1 MWPHLM
7 LLLSSEVSPADLNGA
22 VEQLTKS
29 SIELSEAVANLGAL
43 KVMSGVFI
51 LFAIIMLL
59 VFLYQVFSTSKK
71 VDRVDK
77 SIKKIDTY
85 FEKAADKSIGEAQA
99 QIMVRRAFNSLS
111 QNVKYTILRTRI
123 ENHIDNREATL
134 GKIDRLINYEYTE
147 LVTFFRNF
155 DYKEKP
161 LSNLINSDDIQI
173 LTDFMIEQI
182 YYDKD
187 QFSISAMDQA
197 TNIIMN
203 GLKLEYIKK
212 L

>member
-1 MWPHLM
+1 M

-51 LFAIIMLL
+51 LFAIIMILL
-59 VFLYQVFSTSKK
+59 FLYQVLSTSKK

-77 SIKKIDTY
+77 SMARVYSY
-85 FEKAADKSIGEAQA
+85 FENASDKSIGQAQA
-99 QIMVRRAFNSLS
+99 QVMVRRAFNSFS

-123 ENHIDNREATL
+123 ENHIDNREVTL
-134 GKIDRLINYEYTE
+134 AKIDRIVNYEYAE

-155 DYKEKP
+155 EYKDKP
-161 LSNLINSDDIQI
+161 LSDIIDADDIQI
-173 LTDFMIEQI
+173 MSDFIVEQV
-182 YYDKD
+182 YFSKD
-187 QFSISAMDQA
+187 EFSVSAMDQA
-197 TNIIMN
+197 TNILMN

>member
-7 LLLSSEVSPADLNGA
+7 LLLSSEVSSDDLNGA

-51 LFAIIMLL
+51 LFAILMLL

-99 QIMVRRAFNSLS
+99 QVMIRRVFNSLS

-123 ENHIDNREATL
+123 ENHIDNRELTL
-134 GKIDRLINYEYTE
+134 AKIDRLVNYEYAE

-161 LSNLINSDDIQI
+161 LSDIINVDDIQI
-173 LTDFMIEQI
+173 LTDFIVEQI
-182 YYDKD
+182 YYTQD
-187 QFSISAMDQA
+187 QFSVSAMDQA
-197 TNIIMN
+197 TNILMN

>member
-1 MWPHLM
+1 M

-51 LFAIIMLL
+51 LFAIIMILL
-59 VFLYQVFSTSKK
+59 FLYQVLSTSKK

-77 SIKKIDTY
+77 SMARVYSY
-85 FEKAADKSIGEAQA
+85 FENASDKSIGQAQA
-99 QIMVRRAFNSLS
+99 QVMVRRAFNSFS

-123 ENHIDNREATL
+123 ENHIDNREVTL
-134 GKIDRLINYEYTE
+134 AKIDRIVNYEYAE

-155 DYKEKP
+155 EYKDKP
-161 LSNLINSDDIQI
+161 LSDIIDADDIQI
-173 LTDFMIEQI
+173 MSDFIVEQV
-182 YYDKD
+182 YFSKD
-187 QFSISAMDQA
+187 EFSVSAVRSSGRA
-197 TNIIMN
+197 CSFFP
-203 GLKLEYIKK
+203 
-212 L
+212 

>member
-1 MWPHLM
+1 MWPHFM
-7 LLLSSEVSPADLNGA
+7 LLLSSEVSPDDLNGA

-51 LFAIIMLL
+51 LFAILMLL
-59 VFLYQVFSTSKK
+59 AFLYQVFSTSKK

-99 QIMVRRAFNSLS
+99 QVMVRRAFNSLS

-123 ENHIDNREATL
+123 ENHIDNKEATL
-134 GKIDRLINYEYTE
+134 AKIDRLVNYEYTE

-161 LSNLINSDDIQI
+161 LSNLIDSDDVQI
-173 LTDFMIEQI
+173 LIDFIIEQV
-182 YYDKD
+182 YYSKE
-187 QFSISAMDQA
+187 QFSVSAMDQA

>member
-1 MWPHLM
+1 MWLYFM
-7 LLLSSEVSPADLNGA
+7 LLSSPEVSPADLNGA
-22 VEQLTKS
+22 VEQLTQS
-29 SIELSEAVANLGAL
+29 SLELSEAVANFGAL

-59 VFLYQVFSTSKK
+59 IFLYQVFSTSRK

-77 SIKKIDTY
+77 SIQKIDTY

-99 QIMVRRAFNSLS
+99 QIMVRRVFNSLS
-111 QNVKYTILRTRI
+111 QNIKYTILRTRI
-123 ENHIDNREATL
+123 ENHIDNRELTL
-134 GKIDRLINYEYTE
+134 AKIDRLVNYEYAE

-161 LSNLINSDDIQI
+161 LSDIINADDIQI
-173 LTDFMIEQI
+173 LTDFIKEQV
-182 YYDKD
+182 YCSND
-187 QFSISAMDQA
+187 QFSVSAMDQA
-197 TNIIMN
+197 TNILMN